1 MKVQALQG
9 DTVVAVPASLHGTT
23 QGVTEIVLAANK
35 ALAGQL
41 FLEAGQVVELPE
53 ISATATKETVQF
65 LTGR

>member
-9 DTVVAVPASLHGTT
+9 DTVDLLCQRHYGTT

-41 FLEAGQVVELPE
+41 FLEAGQVVGLPE
-53 ISATATKETVQF
+53 ISATATKETVQ
-65 LTGR
+65 LWS